1 MTQELSFDC
10 SYVKLELFDIERI
23 QWLLRNTEIS
33 KNDKFLLQKYYKRKT
48 DFNKVQVVY
57 QLGIKSKTFE
67 ESGRLVVGKGGV
79 GLQSFSR
86 DIRNFL
92 AEKHY
97 WDIDIVNA
105 QPNILWQYAEKQGW
119 KCNNIK
125 YFCENRDTIIS
136 ELMNEGLTRD
146 ESKQRLIQLFFGSD
160 YIDGLSDFIRN
171 FLHPELK
178 LMRSNMTRIFP
189 KLYAKLSK
197 RPNPS
202 ASLMAHILQ
211 TEERMCMLKINEAC
225 TLKQREFDVF
235 MHDGGYIRKN
245 IGEDC
250 IQPDFLEYCMDYVKN
265 STGYDLIIIQK
276 PIISSIVMK
285 DDEVLHDSVLI
296 NDLYAAEQFVK
307 LMGDDLVFDN
317 GILYVYHQG
326 IWSENEEL
334 LNTCISDLKEKLVF
348 KQMGGISGIKTYDY
362 SGSVKNR
369 ENLKKMLPSVLEK
382 KENFLE
388 SGRTKSTGKLLF
400 KNGIYDFK
408 TSTLTDFDRSIVFS
422 SMIPFDWN
430 PEVQEEDIEFVTQ
443 VFFKDAFKNEEVPA
457 LLKHFLMRGMIGDY
471 QMKKFLT
478 CIGPTN
484 CSKGMLQ
491 EFMKYIFSGNVGNF
505 NCNSLIARKNTEGTR
520 DLGWFM
526 GLVNTRICFGSEIK
540 SDKDSKIDSEMI
552 KQIVSGGET
561 TTGRRLF
568 KDEQNFISRTMP
580 ILLVNEMSTFSSMN
594 DAIKNRLIPIEYDY
608 SFVEFPTKAYQ
619 KQSDPQLKNKL
630 KDEKYANAMIHI
642 LNREYQKWMTNE
654 YKELPLPES
663 ALDFK
668 DDIIPIVDIEEELE
682 DVFEI
687 TKNFDDFVE
696 IKEIE
701 RELINKGSKIYK
713 NVISTQLQRIG
724 CKANKKYIEKRQ
736 VRVILGIKR
745 K

>member
-1 MTQELSFDC
+1 
-10 SYVKLELFDIERI
+10 
-23 QWLLRNTEIS
+23 
-33 KNDKFLLQKYYKRKT
+33 
-48 DFNKVQVVY
+48 
-57 QLGIKSKTFE
+57 
-67 ESGRLVVGKGGV
+67 
-79 GLQSFSR
+79 
-86 DIRNFL
+86 
-92 AEKHY
+92 
-97 WDIDIVNA
+97 
-105 QPNILWQYAEKQGW
+105 
-119 KCNNIK
+119 
-125 YFCENRDTIIS
+125 
-136 ELMNEGLTRD
+136 
-146 ESKQRLIQLFFGSD
+146 
-160 YIDGLSDFIRN
+160 
-171 FLHPELK
+171 
-178 LMRSNMTRIFP
+178 
-189 KLYAKLSK
+189 
-197 RPNPS
+197 
-202 ASLMAHILQ
+202 
-211 TEERMCMLKINEAC
+211 
-225 TLKQREFDVF
+225 
-235 MHDGGYIRKN
+235 
-245 IGEDC
+245 
-250 IQPDFLEYCMDYVKN
+250 
-265 STGYDLIIIQK
+265 
-276 PIISSIVMK
+276 MK